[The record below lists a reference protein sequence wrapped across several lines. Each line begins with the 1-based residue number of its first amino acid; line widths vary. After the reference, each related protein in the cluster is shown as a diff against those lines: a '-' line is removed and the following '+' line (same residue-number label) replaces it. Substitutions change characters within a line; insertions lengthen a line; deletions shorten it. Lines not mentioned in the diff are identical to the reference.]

1 MGGVGDG
8 LGHGGSA
15 SPSSVFRPSE
25 VEKRCHASGRVVKVQ
40 VRMHFLWWGRCRNHQ
55 GEGRGSNPVFR
66 SKIQGL
72 S

>member
-1 MGGVGDG
+1 
-8 LGHGGSA
+8 
-15 SPSSVFRPSE
+15 
-25 VEKRCHASGRVVKVQ
+25 
-40 VRMHFLWWGRCRNHQ
+40 MHFLWWGRGRNHQ